1 MIWVWHFFH
10 KIWMFHDH
18 IAPGKKKKE
27 RFLLAFVRQELNMNS
42 FIWYSALWHGGIHPS
57 FIDYH
62 PILCTIISSTGDLTR
77 LCALSS
83 CFDFR
88 QRADFRAYSE
98 NYLQLQG
105 WATFVGLCGLMP
117 IFSSWL
123 FRFFSLEYCHYYY
136 CFYLLLLLLSLSP
149 LLLFLLLLAP
159 F

>member
-10 KIWMFHDH
+10 TIWMFHDH
-18 IAPGKKKKE
+18 IAPGKKKRKD
-27 RFLLAFVRQELNMNS
+27 FCLHSSDKSLIWILLFDIQH
-42 FIWYSALWHGGIHPS
+42 WHAGIHPS

-88 QRADFRAYSE
+88 QRAAFRAYSK

-105 WATFVGLCGLMP
+105 RPTFVGLCGLIP
-117 IFSSWL
+117 ILSSCL
-123 FRFFSLEYCHYYY
+123 FRFFSVEYSHYYY
-136 CFYLLLLLLSLSP
+136 YLYHDYYYFYCC
-149 LLLFLLLLAP
+149 
-159 F
+159 